1 MFLGRRTFEV
11 VVDDTNYEK
20 LVSCLERMRVNVRT
34 MTSFRKIR
42 LCFPPDQEPEVH
54 LLRKLIALH
63 SLVWRLKCSGISEDR
78 ICVDYGQRQLWE
90 LRTSIED
97 APCRTDALQWA
108 TKAHVYGTLI
118 LKPLLAEYGYRV
130 AGDLPQRYIDLAIP
144 KQHDDVADSPT
155 EARIRSELQSSFD
168 RARYSYPSDVS
179 YSLLALGNYVHSTIN
194 DLSCRVR
201 FRDRPLQ
208 VTWPLWK
215 FLPSASEVDGTPES
229 KTWLWCGKL
238 PMNMHP
244 SAAELA
250 YTAAMERY
258 KVVLAYRSRYM
269 KAHGYEDFL
278 LVVLR

>member
-63 SLVWRLKCSGISEDR
+63 CLVWRLKCSGISEDR

-118 LKPLLAEYGYRV
+118 LKPLLEEYGYRV

-278 LVVLR
+278 PVVLR